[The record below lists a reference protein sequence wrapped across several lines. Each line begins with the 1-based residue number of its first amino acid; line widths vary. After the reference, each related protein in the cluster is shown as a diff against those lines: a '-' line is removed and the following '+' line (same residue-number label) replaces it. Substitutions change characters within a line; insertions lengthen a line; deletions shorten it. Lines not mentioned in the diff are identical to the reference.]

1 MAGHRPIAIDELYVE
16 ITRSLSTEVQEIEE
30 SVEIAANMVT
40 KELLSDIRED
50 SPVRTGAYKK
60 GWRRKKLKHSYVVYN
75 SKKPEITYVLERGH
89 LKRGGNGRVSPIPH
103 IEPNEKRA
111 ANKFEDMCVKIVA
124 EGVRFSN
131 DT

>member
-1 MAGHRPIAIDELYVE
+1 MAGHRPVAIDELYSE
-16 ITRSLSTEVQEIEE
+16 IARSLSSEVQEIEE
-30 SVEIAANMVT
+30 SVDIAANMVT

-50 SPVRTGAYKK
+50 SPVRTGEYKK
-60 GWRRKKLKHSYVVYN
+60 GWKRKKLKYAYVVYN
-75 SKKPEITYVLERGH
+75 SKKPERTHLLERGH
-89 LKRGGNGRVSPIPH
+89 LKRGGNGRVSAIPH

-111 ANKFEDMCVKIVA
+111 VEKFEDMCIKIVA